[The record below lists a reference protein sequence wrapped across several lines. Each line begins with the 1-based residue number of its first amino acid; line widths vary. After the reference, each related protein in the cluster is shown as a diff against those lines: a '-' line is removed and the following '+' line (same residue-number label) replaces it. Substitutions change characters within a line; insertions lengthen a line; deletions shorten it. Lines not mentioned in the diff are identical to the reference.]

1 MARTNGSLG
10 ELPLRHRLLLRLLPS
25 HVRDEHGRE
34 LRDDLAERRQSTA
47 ALTLDILKA
56 SPAAHWDVLRQ
67 DLTLAFRLMRR
78 APAFAAIAC
87 LTLAVGIGGNVAFFT
102 LVDGVLLRQL
112 PIAGADRIVD
122 ITEEHLGRNLRSFG
136 ISPANYRDVVRD
148 TTVFQA
154 AAIFGGRSGTLRVG
168 ENRQRVSYT
177 AVSGDF
183 FRVFTEAPIMG
194 RVLRPEDDVAGASA
208 IVLSFDFWQGTLG
221 GDPAIVGKHIDV
233 DGEQLHVVGVMPPN
247 FRSQSGSK
255 AFWRPVGLSDAEW
268 GNRGARSVN
277 AVARLEPGVPVERA
291 AAVAAATGRALASQ
305 NPKTNDGWSI
315 LVRELR
321 AARVSGVRTPLLF
334 VWAAGAL
341 VLLIAIANVA
351 SLFLTRAVERE
362 REVALRSAL
371 GARTGRVVRQLV
383 TEGLVLALVS
393 AAAGLGLAQLL
404 LSVVRPIAS
413 NFVPR
418 MDEVAIGPRAIA
430 YTVLVAL
437 LTTVLLTLVATSP
450 ARGRSVWHALGTGR
464 SSATRGRRRLQ
475 RSIVVGEVALAVFV
489 LVASTLVV
497 RTLVAVLTQ
506 PMGFESSG
514 VLTFRMEPPWR
525 VNLQAPLDSL
535 FPALMRDRNRAVE
548 GYDAVLRQLAALPG
562 VRAAGAVNRMPLTGN
577 WWTTGVRLAD
587 RAGTDDGDR
596 VSTYTRPTTPGYLEA
611 MGTRVLRGRGIA
623 RTDVTGGENV
633 VVVDAEFARRAWGDA
648 DPLGRELLF
657 DGPPDHAPPRAKV
670 VGVVESIHMD
680 QLDAELRPTIYVP
693 FSQAI
698 EGHYLDWGM
707 DVVVR
712 GASAGLEPEIR
723 RLVRSVFPDAVVFQV
738 ATMDDVVRLSTAN
751 RRFQLLVLAFF
762 GVLALVLTTIGV
774 GGTLLL
780 SVRERRR
787 ELAVHAALGAR
798 PGQLWWRVQRDG
810 VVLAGAGALLGVA
823 GAVAGARL
831 FSSLAYGVSVRD
843 PLSLAAGPVLVL
855 VASFLAAAIPATR
868 AVRVSPIAV
877 LRES

>member
-1 MARTNGSLG
+1 MAPTNDPLG
-10 ELPLRHRLLLRLLPS
+10 ELPLGHRLLLRLLPS

-34 LRDDLAERRQSTA
+34 LRDDLAEGRQSTT
-47 ALTLDILKA
+47 ALAIDILRA

-67 DLTLAFRLMRR
+67 DLTLAVRQMRR
-78 APAFAAIAC
+78 APAFAIIAC

-112 PIAGADRIVD
+112 PVAGADRIVD

-148 TTVFQA
+148 TSIFQA
-154 AAIFGGRSGTLRVG
+154 AAIFSGRSGTLRLG

-194 RVLRPEDDVAGASA
+194 RVLRPEDDVPGASA
-208 IVLSFDFWQGTLG
+208 ILLSFEFWQRALG
-221 GDPAIVGKHIDV
+221 GDPGIVGKRIDI
-233 DGEQLHVVGVMPPN
+233 DGDQLYVVGVMSPN
-247 FRSQSGSK
+247 FLSRRGTT
-255 AFWRPVGLSDAEW
+255 AFWRPVGFSDAEW
-268 GNRGARSVN
+268 GNRGARSVQ
-277 AVARLEPGVPVERA
+277 AVARLAPGVTVARA
-291 AAVAAATGRALASQ
+291 GAVGAATGRALASQ

-321 AARVSGVRTPLLF
+321 MARVSGVRTPLLF

-383 TEGLVLALVS
+383 TEGLLLAGVS
-393 AAAGLGLAQLL
+393 AVAGLGLADLL

-418 MDEVAIGPRAIA
+418 MDEVAVGPRAIA

-437 LTTVLLTLVATSP
+437 LTTVLLTLVAASP
-450 ARGRSVWHALGTGR
+450 ARGTSVWHALGTGR
-464 SSATRGRRRLQ
+464 SSTTRGRRRLQ

-489 LVASTLVV
+489 LIASALVV
-497 RTLVAVLTQ
+497 RTLVGVLRQ
-506 PMGFESSG
+506 AMGFDSHG
-514 VLTFRMEPPWR
+514 VLTFRTEPPWR
-525 VNLQAPLDSL
+525 VNLQAPMDSL
-535 FPALMRDRNRAVE
+535 LPALMRDRDRAVE
-548 GYDAVLRQLAALPG
+548 GYDALLRQLAVLPG
-562 VRAAGAVNRMPLTGN
+562 VRGAGAINRLPLTGS
-577 WWTTGVRLAD
+577 WWMSGVRLAD
-587 RAGTDDGDR
+587 HPETSEAERIT
-596 VSTYTRPTTPGYLEA
+596 SFTRPITADYFEA
-611 MGTRVLRGRGIA
+611 MGTRVLRGRGLE
-623 RTDVTGGENV
+623 RTDAAGGGKV
-633 VVVDAEFARRAWGDA
+633 VVVDAEFARRAWGNA

-657 DGPPDHAPPRAKV
+657 DGPPNHAPPRAKV
-670 VGVVESIHMD
+670 VGVVETIHMD

-712 GASAGLEPEIR
+712 GATLALEPEIR
-723 RLVRSVFPDAVVFQV
+723 RIVRSVFPDAAVFEV
-738 ATMDDVVRLSTAN
+738 ATMDDVVRVSTAN
-751 RRFQLLVLAFF
+751 RRFQLMVLAFF

-787 ELAVHAALGAR
+787 ELAVRVALGAR

-810 VVLAGAGALLGVA
+810 VVLAGAGALLGAGGTVA
-823 GAVAGARL
+823 GAGA
-831 FSSLAYGVSVRD
+831 FASLTYGVSVRD
-843 PLSLAAGPVLVL
+843 PLSLAAGPILVL
-855 VASFLAAAIPATR
+855 VAAFLAAAVPATR

-877 LRES
+877 LRDS

>member
-1 MARTNGSLG
+1 MARINDPLG
-10 ELPLRHRLLLRLLPS
+10 QLPLRHRLLLRLLPS
-25 HVRDEHGRE
+25 HVREEHGRE
-34 LRDDLAERRQSTA
+34 LHDDLAERRQSTVGVA
-47 ALTLDILKA
+47 LDILKA
-56 SPAAHWDVLRQ
+56 SPPAHWDVLRQ
-67 DLTLAFRLMRR
+67 DLTLAFRQMRR
-78 APAFAAIAC
+78 APMFATIAC

-112 PIAGADRIVD
+112 PVAGADRIVD
-122 ITEEHLGRNLRSFG
+122 ITEENLGRNLRNFG

-148 TTVFQA
+148 TSVFQA
-154 AAIFGGRSGTLRVG
+154 AAVFGGRSGTLRLG
-168 ENRQRVSYT
+168 EDRQRVSYT

-194 RVLRPEDDVAGASA
+194 RVLRPEDDVGSASS
-208 IVLSFDFWQGTLG
+208 ILLSFGFWQSTLG
-221 GDPAIVGKHIDV
+221 GDPAIVGRSIDV
-233 DGEQLHVVGVMPPN
+233 DGDQLHVVGVMPPA
-247 FRSQSGSK
+247 FWSQRTST
-255 AFWRPVGLSDAEW
+255 AFWRPVGFSNAEW
-268 GNRGARSVN
+268 ENRGARSVN
-277 AVARLEPGVPVERA
+277 AVARLRRGVPVARA
-291 AAVAAATGRALASQ
+291 AAVAAATGRALAAQ

-321 AARVSGVRTPLLF
+321 DARVSRVRTPLLF

-362 REVALRSAL
+362 REVALRCAL

-383 TEGLVLALVS
+383 TEGLVLASVS
-393 AAAGLGLAQLL
+393 AVAGLGLAQLV
-404 LSVVRPIAS
+404 LSQVRPIAV

-418 MDEVAIGPRAIA
+418 MDEVAIGPRAVA
-430 YTVLVAL
+430 YTVLLAL
-437 LTTVLLTLVATSP
+437 LTTVLLTLAAAAP
-450 ARGRSVWHALGTGR
+450 ARGRTVWHTLGTVR

-475 RSIVVGEVALAVFV
+475 RSIVVAEVALAVFV
-489 LVASTLVV
+489 LVASSLVV
-497 RTLVAVLTQ
+497 RTLVGVLTQ
-506 PMGFESSG
+506 PMGFDSRG

-535 FPALMRDRNRAVE
+535 LPALMRDRNRAID
-548 GYDAVLRQLAALPG
+548 GYDALLRQLAALPG
-562 VRAAGAVNRMPLTGN
+562 VRVAGAINRLPLTGS
-577 WWTTGVRLAD
+577 WWMSGVRLAD
-587 RAGTDDGDR
+587 RPETSDGER
-596 VSTYTRPTTPGYLEA
+596 IATYTRPITPGYLEA
-611 MGTRVLRGRGIA
+611 MGTRVLRGRGVM
-623 RTDVTGGENV
+623 RTDATGGENV

-648 DPLGRELLF
+648 DPLGRVLLF
-657 DGPPDHAPPRAKV
+657 DGRPNHEPPRAKV

-712 GASAGLEPEIR
+712 GATTAFEPEIR
-723 RLVRSVFPDAVVFQV
+723 RVVRGVFPDAVVFQV

-787 ELAVHAALGAR
+787 ELAVHVALGAR
-798 PGQLWWRVQRDG
+798 PSRLWWRVQRDG
-810 VVLAGAGALLGVA
+810 IGLAGAGALLGVA
-823 GAVAGARL
+823 GAVAGAGL

-843 PLSLAAGPVLVL
+843 PFSLAAGPILVM
-855 VASFLAAAIPATR
+855 VAAFLAAAIPATR

-877 LRES
+877 LRD

>member
-1 MARTNGSLG
+1 MARAHDHLR

-34 LRDDLAERRQSTA
+34 LRDELAGQRHATA
-47 ALTLDILKA
+47 AIAFDILKA
-56 SPAAHWDVLRQ
+56 APGAHWDVLRQ
-67 DLTLAFRLMRR
+67 DLVLAFRQMRR
-78 APAFAAIAC
+78 APTFATVAC
-87 LTLAVGIGGNVAFFT
+87 LTLAIGIGGNVAFFT
-102 LVDGVLLRQL
+102 FVDGVLLRQL
-112 PIAGADRIVD
+112 PVAGADRIVD
-122 ITEEHLGRNLRSFG
+122 ITEEHLGRNLRTFG
-136 ISPANYRDVVRD
+136 ISPANYLDVVRD
-148 TTVFQA
+148 TSVFQA
-154 AAIFGGRSGTLRVG
+154 AAVFNGRSGTLRLG

-194 RVLRPEDDVAGASA
+194 RVLRLEDDVPGAST
-208 IVLSFDFWQGTLG
+208 ILLSFGFWQGVLG
-221 GDPAIVGKHIDV
+221 GDAAIVGKSIDV
-233 DGEQLHVVGVMPPN
+233 DGEPLHVVGVMAPD
-247 FRSQSGSK
+247 FWSQRAST
-255 AFWRPVGLSDAEW
+255 AFWRPVGFSDAEW
-268 GNRGARSVN
+268 ANRGARSVA
-277 AVARLEPGVPVERA
+277 AVARLKPGVPVERA
-291 AAVAAATGRALASQ
+291 AAVATATGRMLAAQ

-315 LVRELR
+315 LLRELR
-321 AARVSGVRTPLLF
+321 TARVSRVRTPLLF

-383 TEGLVLALVS
+383 TEGLVLATVS
-393 AAAGLGLAQLL
+393 AAAGLGIARVV
-404 LSVVRPIAS
+404 LSRVRPVAAS
-413 NFVPR
+413 FVPR

-430 YTVLVAL
+430 YTAL
-437 LTTVLLTLVATSP
+437 LAVLTTVLLTVVAASP
-450 ARGRSVWHALGTGR
+450 ARGQSVWHALGTAR

-475 RSIVVGEVALAVFV
+475 RSIVVAEVALAVFV
-489 LVASTLVV
+489 LVASSLVV
-497 RTLVAVLTQ
+497 RTLVRVLTQ
-506 PMGFESSG
+506 PMGFDSRG

-525 VNLQAPLDSL
+525 VNLQASMDSL
-535 FPALMRDRNRAVE
+535 LPALMRERNRAID
-548 GYDAVLRQLAALPG
+548 GYDALLRQLAALPG
-562 VRAAGAVNRMPLTGN
+562 VRAAGAVNRLPLTGS

-587 RAGTDDGDR
+587 RPGSDDGAR
-596 VSTYTRPTTPGYLEA
+596 VSTYTRPITPGYLEA
-611 MGTRVLRGRGIA
+611 MGTQLLRGRGVV
-623 RTDVTGGENV
+623 RTDVAGAEKV

-657 DGPPDHAPPRAKV
+657 DGRPNHAPPRAKV

-712 GASAGLEPEIR
+712 GATTALEPAVR
-723 RLVRSVFPDAVVFQV
+723 RVVRGVFPDAVVFQV
-738 ATMDDVVRLSTAN
+738 ASMDDVVRLSTAN

-762 GVLALVLTTIGV
+762 GVLALVLSTIGV

-787 ELAVHAALGAR
+787 ELAVHMALGAR
-798 PGQLWWRVQRDG
+798 PSQLWWRVQRDG
-810 VVLAGAGALLGVA
+810 IVLAGAGALVGITA
-823 GAVAGARL
+823 AVAGAGL

-843 PLSLAAGPVLVL
+843 PLSLVAGPTLVMI
-855 VASFLAAAIPATR
+855 AAFIAAAIPATR
-868 AVRVSPIAV
+868 AVRVSPIGV
-877 LRES
+877 LRDS

>member
-1 MARTNGSLG
+1 MARTNDPLG

-25 HVRDEHGRE
+25 HVREEHGHE
-34 LRDDLAERRQSTA
+34 LRDDFAERRQSTLGVA
-47 ALTLDILKA
+47 FDILRA

-67 DLTLAFRLMRR
+67 DLTLAFRQMRR
-78 APAFAAIAC
+78 APMFATIAC

-112 PIAGADRIVD
+112 PVAGADRIVD
-122 ITEEHLGRNLRSFG
+122 ITEENLGRNLRNFG
-136 ISPANYRDVVRD
+136 ISAANYRDVVRD
-148 TTVFQA
+148 TTIFQA
-154 AAIFGGRSGTLRVG
+154 AAVFGGRSGTLRLG
-168 ENRQRVSYT
+168 ENRQRVPYT

-194 RVLRPEDDVAGASA
+194 RVLRPEDDVGGAST
-208 IVLSFDFWQGTLG
+208 ILLSFGFWQGTLG
-221 GDPAIVGKHIDV
+221 GDPAIVGKNIDV
-233 DGEQLHVVGVMPPN
+233 DGDQLHVVGVMPPD
-247 FRSQSGSK
+247 FWSQHTST
-255 AFWRPVGLSDAEW
+255 AFWRPVGFSEGEW
-268 GNRGARSVN
+268 ANRGARSVQ
-277 AVARLEPGVPVERA
+277 AVARLRPGVPVARA
-291 AAVAAATGRALASQ
+291 AAVAAATGRTLAAQ

-321 AARVSGVRTPLLF
+321 DARVSRVRTPLLF

-383 TEGLVLALVS
+383 TEGLVLASVS
-393 AAAGLGLAQLL
+393 ALAGLGLAQLV
-404 LSVVRPIAS
+404 LSEVRPIAVH
-413 NFVPR
+413 FVPR
-418 MDEVAIGPRAIA
+418 MDEVAIGSRAVA
-430 YTVLVAL
+430 YTVLLAI
-437 LTTVLLTLVATSP
+437 LTTVLLTLVATAP
-450 ARGRSVWHALGTGR
+450 ARGRSIWHALGTDR
-464 SSATRGRRRLQ
+464 SSASRGRRRLQ
-475 RSIVVGEVALAVFV
+475 RSIVVAEVALAVFV
-489 LVASTLVV
+489 LVASSLVV
-497 RTLVAVLTQ
+497 RTLVGVLTQ
-506 PMGFESSG
+506 PMGFDSRG

-535 FPALMRDRNRAVE
+535 LPALMRDRNRAIE
-548 GYDAVLRQLAALPG
+548 GYDALVRQLAALPG
-562 VRAAGAVNRMPLTGN
+562 VHATGAINRLPLTGS
-577 WWTTGVRLAD
+577 WWMSGVRLAD
-587 RAGTDDGDR
+587 RPETSEGERIA
-596 VSTYTRPTTPGYLEA
+596 TYTRPVTPGYLEA
-611 MGTRVLRGRGIA
+611 MGTRVRRGRGVL
-623 RTDVTGGENV
+623 RTDVTGGEKV

-648 DPLGRELLF
+648 DPLGRVLLF
-657 DGPPDHAPPRAKV
+657 DGRPNHEPPRAKV

-693 FSQAI
+693 FSQAL

-712 GASAGLEPEIR
+712 GATTALEPEIR
-723 RLVRSVFPDAVVFQV
+723 RAVRSVFPDAVVFQV

-787 ELAVHAALGAR
+787 ELAVHMALGAR
-798 PGQLWWRVQRDG
+798 PSQLWWRVQRDG
-810 VVLAGAGALLGVA
+810 IVLAGVGALLGVA
-823 GAVAGARL
+823 GAVGGAGL
-831 FSSLAYGVSVRD
+831 FSSLTYGVSVRD

-855 VASFLAAAIPATR
+855 IAAFLAAAVPATR
-868 AVRVSPIAV
+868 AIRVSPIAV
-877 LRES
+877 LRDS

>member
-1 MARTNGSLG
+1 MARTSDPLG

-25 HVRDEHGRE
+25 HVREEHGRE
-34 LRDDLAERRQSTA
+34 LRDDLGERRQSTVA
-47 ALTLDILKA
+47 VAFDILKA
-56 SPAAHWDVLRQ
+56 SPGAHWDVLRQ
-67 DLTLAFRLMRR
+67 DLTVAFRQMRR
-78 APAFAAIAC
+78 APMFATIAC
-87 LTLAVGIGGNVAFFT
+87 ITLAVGIGGNVAFFT

-112 PIAGADRIVD
+112 PVAGADRIVD
-122 ITEEHLGRNLRSFG
+122 ITEEHLGRNLRNFG

-154 AAIFGGRSGTLRVG
+154 SAVFGGRSGTLRLG
-168 ENRQRVSYT
+168 ENRRRVSYT

-194 RVLRPEDDVAGASA
+194 RVLRPEDDVSEPSA
-208 IVLSFDFWQGTLG
+208 VLLAFDFWQGTLG
-221 GDPAIVGKHIDV
+221 GDPGIVGKRIDV
-233 DGEQLHVVGVMPPN
+233 DARQLHVVGVMPPG
-247 FRSQSGSK
+247 FWSQRGST
-255 AFWRPVGLSDAEW
+255 AFWRPIGLSDAEW
-268 GNRGARSVN
+268 ENRGARSVA
-277 AVARLEPGVPVERA
+277 AVARLRPGVPVARA

-305 NPKTNDGWSI
+305 NPKTNDGWSV

-321 AARVSGVRTPLLF
+321 TARVSRVRTPLLF
-334 VWAAGAL
+334 AWAAGAL

-383 TEGLVLALVS
+383 TEGLVLAAVS
-393 AAAGLGLAQLL
+393 AAAGLALAQLV
-404 LSVVRPIAS
+404 LSRVRPIAE

-418 MDEVAIGPRAIA
+418 MDEVAIGPRAVA
-430 YTVLVAL
+430 YTVLLAL
-437 LTTVLLTLVATSP
+437 LTTVLLTLVATAP

-475 RSIVVGEVALAVFV
+475 RSIVIAEVALAVFV
-489 LVASTLVV
+489 LVASSLVV
-497 RTLVAVLTQ
+497 RTLVGVLTK
-506 PMGFESSG
+506 PMGFDSRG

-525 VNLQAPLDSL
+525 VNLQAPIDSL
-535 FPALMRDRNRAVE
+535 LPALMRDRNRAIE
-548 GYDAVLRQLAALPG
+548 GYDAMLRQLAALPG
-562 VRAAGAVNRMPLTGN
+562 VRAAGAVNRLPLTGS
-577 WWTTGVRLAD
+577 WWMSGVRLAN
-587 RAGTDDGDR
+587 RPETSEGER
-596 VSTYTRPTTPGYLEA
+596 ISTYTRPITPGYLEA
-611 MGTRVLRGRGIA
+611 MGTRVLRGRGVM
-623 RTDVTGGENV
+623 RSDVTGSEKV

-648 DPLGRELLF
+648 DPVGRVLLF
-657 DGPPDHAPPRAKV
+657 DGRPNHEPPRAKV

-693 FSQAI
+693 FSQAL

-712 GASAGLEPEIR
+712 GAMTGLEPEIR
-723 RLVRSVFPDAVVFQV
+723 RVVRGVFPDAAVFQV

-762 GVLALVLTTIGV
+762 GALALVLTTIGV

-787 ELAVHAALGAR
+787 ELAVHMALGAR
-798 PGQLWWRVQRDG
+798 PIQLWWRVQRDG
-810 VVLAGAGALLGVA
+810 ILLAGAGALIGVA
-823 GAVAGARL
+823 GAVAGAGL
-831 FSSLAYGVSVRD
+831 FASLTYGVSVRD
-843 PLSLAAGPVLVL
+843 PLSLAAGPILVL
-855 VASFLAAAIPATR
+855 IAAFLAAAVPATR
-868 AVRVSPIAV
+868 AIRVSPISV
-877 LRES
+877 LRDS

>member
-1 MARTNGSLG
+1 MAHTNDPLG
-10 ELPLRHRLLLRLLPS
+10 ELPLRHRLLLHLLPS

-34 LRDDLAERRQSTA
+34 LRDDLAERRHSTA
-47 ALTLDILKA
+47 AIALDILKA

-67 DLTLAFRLMRR
+67 DLTLAVRQMRR
-78 APAFAAIAC
+78 APAFAVTAC
-87 LTLAVGIGGNVAFFT
+87 LTLSVGIGGNVAFFT

-112 PIAGADRIVD
+112 PVASADRIVD

-154 AAIFGGRSGTLRVG
+154 AAIFGERSGTLRLG
-168 ENRQRVSYT
+168 ERRQRVSFT

-194 RVLRPEDDVAGASA
+194 RVLRPEDDVPGAST
-208 IVLSFDFWQGTLG
+208 VLLSFDFWQGTLG
-221 GDPAIVGKHIDV
+221 GDPAVVGKTIDV
-233 DGEQLHVVGVMPPN
+233 DGDELHVVGVMPPT
-247 FRSQSGSK
+247 FLSQRGST
-255 AFWRPVGLSDAEW
+255 AFWRPIGLSDPEW
-268 GNRGARSVN
+268 ANRGARSVQ
-277 AVARLEPGVPVERA
+277 AVARLEPGVPVPRA
-291 AAVAAATGRALASQ
+291 AAVAAATGRVLASEH
-305 NPKTNDGWSI
+305 PKTNDGWSI

-321 AARVSGVRTPLLF
+321 AARVSRVRTPLIV
-334 VWAAGAL
+334 VWAAGTL
-341 VLLIAIANVA
+341 VLVIAIANVA

-371 GARTGRVVRQLV
+371 GARTGRVVRQLL
-383 TEGLVLALVS
+383 TEGSTLALVS
-393 AAAGLGLAQLL
+393 AVAGLGLAQLL
-404 LSVVRPIAS
+404 LSWVRPIAA

-418 MDEVAIGPRAIA
+418 MDEVAIGPRTVV
-430 YTVLVAL
+430 YTVLLAL
-437 LTTVLLTLVATSP
+437 LTTVLLTVVATSP
-450 ARGRSVWHALGTGR
+450 TRGRSVWHALGTGR

-497 RTLVAVLTQ
+497 RTLVAVLGQ
-506 PMGFESSG
+506 PMGFDSHG

-525 VNLQAPLDSL
+525 VNLQAPPESL
-535 FPALMRDRNRAVE
+535 FPALMRDKGRAVE
-548 GYDAVLRQLAALPG
+548 GYDAVLRQLDALPG
-562 VRAAGAVNRMPLTGN
+562 VRAAGAVNRMPLTGS

-587 RAGTDDGDR
+587 RPGSDDGER
-596 VSTYTRPTTPGYLEA
+596 VSTYTRPITPGYLEA
-611 MGTRVLRGRGIA
+611 MGTRVLRGRGVA
-623 RTDVTGGENV
+623 RTDVAGGEKV

-648 DPLGRELLF
+648 DPLGREVLF
-657 DGPPDHAPPRAKV
+657 DGPPNHAPPRAKV

-680 QLDAELRPTIYVP
+680 QIDAELRPTIYVP

-712 GASAGLEPEIR
+712 GATSGLEPGIR
-723 RLVRSVFPDAVVFQV
+723 RVVRSVFPDAVVFEV
-738 ATMDDVVRLSTAN
+738 ATMDDVVRRSTAN
-751 RRFQLLVLAFF
+751 RRFQLLVLGFF

-787 ELAVHAALGAR
+787 ELAVHVALGAR

-823 GAVAGARL
+823 GAIVGSGL
-831 FSSLAYGVSVRD
+831 FSSLTYGVSVRD
-843 PLSLAAGPVLVL
+843 PLALAAGPVLIL
-855 VASFLAAAIPATR
+855 IAAFLAAAIPATR
-868 AVRVSPIAV
+868 AVRVNPIAV
-877 LRES
+877 LRDS